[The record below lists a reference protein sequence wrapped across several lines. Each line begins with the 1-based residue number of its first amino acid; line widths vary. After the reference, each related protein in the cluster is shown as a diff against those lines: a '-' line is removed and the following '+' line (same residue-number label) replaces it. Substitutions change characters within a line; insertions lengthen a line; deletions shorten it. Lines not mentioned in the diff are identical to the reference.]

1 MTAIEALKKISKYI
15 NDKRSDVYNEIG
27 YANKHNF
34 KLESQALSYK
44 TEVYNDI
51 NGEILML
58 IHKLNQENQENQEN
72 EDN

>member
-1 MTAIEALKKISKYI
+1 MMTAIEALQKISDYI
-15 NDKRSDVYNEIG
+15 NKQRMGVYNDIG

-34 KLESQALSYK
+34 KMESMALTYK
-44 TEVYNDI
+44 SDAYNDI

-58 IHKLNQENQENQEN
+58 IHKLNQED

>member
-1 MTAIEALKKISKYI
+1 MTAIEALKQISEYI
-15 NDKRSDVYNEIG
+15 NAKRSDVYKEIG

-34 KLESQALSYK
+34 KMESQALSYK
-44 TEVYNDI
+44 TDVYNDI

-58 IHKLNQENQENQEN
+58 IHKLNQEN

>member
-1 MTAIEALKKISKYI
+1 MTAIEALKQISEYI
-15 NDKRSDVYNEIG
+15 NSKRFDVYKEIG

-34 KLESQALSYK
+34 KMESQALSYK
-44 TEVYNDI
+44 TDVYNDI

-58 IHKLNQENQENQEN
+58 IHKLNQEN